1 MGSTDC
7 FDQTGIIEDIKENS
21 VLVRFQS
28 APACGN
34 CLAKSVCA
42 PGSAGK
48 NLIEIPQKTKTYSVG
63 DSVKILITKSM
74 GLKALFLGY
83 LLPFLMVLFLLV
95 LTKIVGMNDLVSG
108 LVSLSVLM
116 PYYLCLYLFREK
128 VNKQFIFTLTKL
140 N

>member
-1 MGSTDC
+1 
-7 FDQTGIIEDIKENS
+7 
-21 VLVRFQS
+21 
-28 APACGN
+28 
-34 CLAKSVCA
+34 
-42 PGSAGK
+42 
-48 NLIEIPQKTKTYSVG
+48 
-63 DSVKILITKSM
+63 VKILITKSM

-116 PYYLCLYLFREK
+116 PYYLCLYLCREK